1 MLYQLKNGRT
11 IELSVEQYLR
21 MSVAELDNLECAN
34 WSLNVEDPFAI
45 SVLEYG
51 PATEDK
57 YEDEYADNVDKTI
70 ELTDI
75 STEEKLTDSDYIN
88 TDDID
93 I

>member
-21 MSVAELDNLECAN
+21 MSINELENLECAD
-34 WSLNVEDPFAI
+34 WSIHVEDPFAI
-45 SVLEYG
+45 SVLQYG
-51 PATEDK
+51 SSVDDK
-57 YEDEYADNVDKTI
+57 FEDEYADNIDKTI

-75 STEEKLTDSDYIN
+75 SIEEKLTDRDYIN
-88 TDDID
+88 TDDIE

>member
-21 MSVAELDNLECAN
+21 MSVAELENLECAN
-34 WSLNVEDPFAI
+34 WSIHVEDPFAI

-51 PATEDK
+51 PSGSDR
-57 YEDEYADNVDKTI
+57 YEDDYADNVDKTI

-75 STEEKLTDSDYIN
+75 SIEEKLTDRDYIN
-88 TDDID
+88 TDDIE